1 MKPASSKVKPASAEM
16 KLVFPVAATS
26 RYHSIKVSVQGQ
38 KRIAILT
45 DSNPFFVAQNRC
57 LDGLDCHDWFIEFRK
72 LLMMD
77 GKALIEAFSQTM
89 IKDSDKVNSFLDELN
104 EVLQ

>member
-1 MKPASSKVKPASAEM
+1 MK
-16 KLVFPVAATS
+16 
-26 RYHSIKVSVQGQ
+26 SVLLRGLRQ
-38 KRIAILT
+38 KRIVILT

-72 LLMMD
+72 LLMID

-104 EVLQ
+104 EVTTIRTQIACSV